1 MRIRKK
7 AEERKPEDD
16 KTFYPEKF
24 LKLLTQEENSNR
36 NSLEKRKETMENST
50 STEKHA
56 KIQPPKSRILKEK
69 RAKLYI
75 IRRCIVMLLCW
86 KENGDQ

>member
-1 MRIRKK
+1 
-7 AEERKPEDD
+7 
-16 KTFYPEKF
+16 
-24 LKLLTQEENSNR
+24 
-36 NSLEKRKETMENST
+36 MENST

>member
-1 MRIRKK
+1 MTSKLK
-7 AEERKPEDD
+7 HDSSNSHPGN
-16 KTFYPEKF
+16 
-24 LKLLTQEENSNR
+24 LHKLLTQHNNSI
-36 NSLEKRKETMENST
+36 SKSKIMEVST
-50 STEKHA
+50 SPEKQPKA
-56 KIQPPKSRILKEK
+56 QPPKGRILKEK